1 MPQHTISKKQKV
13 NFQINLSFNQSNH
26 DFRPLTF
33 LKVAS
38 LVLPKSR
45 SQNLTGLQ
53 RAKIKAKRSTNTPPL
68 FSFFLIRCLFFSF
81 LAKMEIIDQTFCPSF
96 LQKSPTRLL
105 VGVRT
110 CTGFHRI
117 FCELQGFCRRL
128 GHKDSVSQAPLKS
141 ACMQE
146 AQCCP
151 ASAGSP
157 PCWAV
162 QGSPITAGLLT
173 TRELCWAKAQRQLK
187 PQDHGQESLG
197 GLRLLLL
204 QLLL

>member
-1 MPQHTISKKQKV
+1 MHQHTISKKQKV
-13 NFQINLSFNQSNH
+13 NFQINLSFNQSDH

-53 RAKIKAKRSTNTPPL
+53 RAKIKGKRSTNTPPL
-68 FSFFLIRCLFFSF
+68 FSFFLIRCLFFFF
-81 LAKMEIIDQTFCPSF
+81 LSQNGNNRPDFLSF

-117 FCELQGFCRRL
+117 FCELRGFCRRL
-128 GHKDSVSQAPLKS
+128 GHKNSVSQAPLKS

-173 TRELCWAKAQRQLK
+173 TRELCWAKAQCQLK

>member
-1 MPQHTISKKQKV
+1 MPQHTISKKEKV
-13 NFQINLSFNQSNH
+13 NFQINPSFHQPDH

-33 LKVAS
+33 LKVAI

-53 RAKIKAKRSTNTPPL
+53 RAKIKGKRSTHIRLFSLPL
-68 FSFFLIRCLFFSF
+68 FFLFYPSFFF
-81 LAKMEIIDQTFCPSF
+81 LSQNGNNRPHFLSF
-96 LQKSPTRLL
+96 LQKSPTTLL

-110 CTGFHRI
+110 CTRFHRI

-128 GHKDSVSQAPLKS
+128 GHKDSVSRAPLKS

-151 ASAGSP
+151 VSAGSP